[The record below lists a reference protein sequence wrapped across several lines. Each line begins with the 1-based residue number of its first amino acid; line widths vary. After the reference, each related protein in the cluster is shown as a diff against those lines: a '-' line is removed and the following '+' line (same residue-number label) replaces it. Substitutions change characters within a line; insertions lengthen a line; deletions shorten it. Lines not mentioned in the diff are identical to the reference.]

1 MPIREVGLAFIL
13 SDAPYCHTPFY
24 IRSEG
29 AVSDSIVVEG
39 VADTPT
45 AA

>member
-1 MPIREVGLAFIL
+1 MSIRKVWLAVIL

-24 IRSEG
+24 SAASG
-29 AVSDSIVVEG
+29 SIVARG
-39 VADTPT
+39 VADILT